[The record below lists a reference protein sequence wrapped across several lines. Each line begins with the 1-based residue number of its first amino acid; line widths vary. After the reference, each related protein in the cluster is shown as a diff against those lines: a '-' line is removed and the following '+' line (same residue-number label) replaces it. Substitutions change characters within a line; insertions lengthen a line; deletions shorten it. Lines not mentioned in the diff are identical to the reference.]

1 MHFIIKL
8 VFWHL
13 RFHNFIVMQRDKGV
27 LKKKTY
33 AAGAQTIH
41 VSGTDFDILD
51 RFLEDNWEYRFLDE
65 AKIV

>member
-1 MHFIIKL
+1 M
-8 VFWHL
+8 
-13 RFHNFIVMQRDKGV
+13 
-27 LKKKTY
+27 
-33 AAGAQTIH
+33 H